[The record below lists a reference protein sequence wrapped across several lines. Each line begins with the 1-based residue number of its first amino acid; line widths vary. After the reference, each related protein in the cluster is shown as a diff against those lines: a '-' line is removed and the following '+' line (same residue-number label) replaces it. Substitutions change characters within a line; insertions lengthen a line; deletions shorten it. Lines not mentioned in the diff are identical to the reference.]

1 MGTPLRPLMA
11 RVVARL
17 VVQDMHPRLIARPY
31 GEGPDLLIVL
41 RDKAEKLTP
50 NMKPCYLT
58 LTP

>member
-11 RVVARL
+11 RVVA
-17 VVQDMHPRLIARPY
+17 QDMHPRLIARPY
-31 GEGPDLLIVL
+31 GEGSDLLVVFH
-41 RDKAEKLTP
+41 DKAKKLTP

>member
-11 RVVARL
+11 LVVA
-17 VVQDMHPRLIARPY
+17 QDMPPRLIARPY

>member
-1 MGTPLRPLMA
+1 MGTTLRPLMA
-11 RVVARL
+11 RVVA
-17 VVQDMHPRLIARPY
+17 QDMHPRLIARPY

>member
-1 MGTPLRPLMA
+1 MGTTQRPLMA

-17 VVQDMHPRLIARPY
+17 VGQDMPPGLITRPY
-31 GEGPDLLIVL
+31 GEGPGLLVAFH
-41 RDKAEKLTP
+41 DKAEKLTP